1 MPGPC
6 ASSLRSHLLGEP
18 AFMSWDEFQNSERS
32 SRNGNTLTCM
42 IAAVLV
48 FWVVM
53 SVLKTSST
61 PRYMQHPYNPL
72 YVPGNAIVASARLV
86 TSLVSARTAGLKGIS
101 GVPPGLLD
109 LAQCRSWL
117 KVPVE
122 GKPNVVVADCK
133 DGNWK
138 EMTEEDRKKVDDAL
152 HAFLDKTPNV
162 ILMVFAPWCP
172 HCHKVMP
179 QFVHMSQRAH
189 KTPFCLV
196 DAEAVLKGSFT
207 QGDARMI
214 HPLQYFPTFLVK
226 KDGGAFVEKE
236 LTEVLE
242 YAEGD
247 APVEEG
253 VAESEE
259 MDPSNDAP
267 EVVTPQASAQTT
279 QMLAQFF

>member
-1 MPGPC
+1 
-6 ASSLRSHLLGEP
+6 
-18 AFMSWDEFQNSERS
+18 MSWDEFRDSEKTKCTGGS
-32 SRNGNTLTCM
+32 LTCI
-42 IAAVLV
+42 IAGGLV

-61 PRYMQHPYNPL
+61 PRYMQHPYNPV
-72 YVPGNAIVASARLV
+72 YVPGNAIAASARLV

-101 GVPPGLLD
+101 GIPPGLLD
-109 LAQCRSWL
+109 LSQCRHL
-117 KVPVE
+117 KIPIE

-138 EMTEEDRKKVDDAL
+138 EMAEEAKEKTDHAL
-152 HAFLDKTPNV
+152 HAFLESTPNV

-196 DAEAVLKGSFT
+196 NAEAVLKTSFT
-207 QGDARMI
+207 QGNSRMI

-236 LTEVLE
+236 MSEVLE
-242 YAEGD
+242 FTEGGVSAEESG
-247 APVEEG
+247 AVEEG
-253 VAESEE
+253 ESS
-259 MDPSNDAP
+259 DTP
-267 EVVTPQASAQTT
+267 EVVSPQASAQTT

>member
-1 MPGPC
+1 
-6 ASSLRSHLLGEP
+6 
-18 AFMSWDEFQNSERS
+18 MSWDEFQKTENSAS
-32 SRNGNTLTCM
+32 KSNTLTCM
-42 IAAVLV
+42 VAAVLV
-48 FWVVM
+48 FWVVI

-61 PRYMQHPYNPL
+61 PHHMQHPYNPL
-72 YVPGNAIVASARLV
+72 YVPGNAIAASARVV
-86 TSLVSARTAGLKGIS
+86 TSLVSARAAGLKGIS
-101 GVPPGLLD
+101 RVPPGLLD
-109 LAQCRSWL
+109 LTQCRSWL

-179 QFVHMSQRAH
+179 QFVHMSQRAR

-196 DAEAVLKGSFT
+196 DAEAVLKRSFT
-207 QGDARMI
+207 QGDASMI

-236 LTEVLE
+236 LSEVLE
-242 YAEGD
+242 FAEGD
-247 APVEEG
+247 APAEG
-253 VAESEE
+253 GAADSEE
-259 MDPSNDAP
+259 VEASNDVP
-267 EVVTPQASAQTT
+267 EVVTPQASAQTA